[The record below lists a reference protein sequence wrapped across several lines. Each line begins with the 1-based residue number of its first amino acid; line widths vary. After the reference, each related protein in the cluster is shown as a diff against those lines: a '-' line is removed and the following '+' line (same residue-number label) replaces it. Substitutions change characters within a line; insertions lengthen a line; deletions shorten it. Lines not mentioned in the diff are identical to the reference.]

1 MNTLIVRNRNDLKE
15 AVEKGYDEIILE
27 GKLAEKFEKAEK
39 IQKLSQ
45 PKLASLI
52 AFASGAGATI
62 IASLVTSAESSGIS
76 LAFSATTVTVFAAAE
91 GINIAVV
98 AEYLMLCALVGTK
111 IVKNLIEKYDIEL
124 KNKDGQDIPIVE
136 LKNIRCKSIYAWYKC
151 S

>member
-1 MNTLIVRNRNDLKE
+1 MNTLIVTNKNDLKE
-15 AVEKGYDEIILE
+15 AVEAGHDKIILE
-27 GKLAEKFEKAEK
+27 GNLVEKFKKVERIQELSQTKLAA
-39 IQKLSQ
+39 
-45 PKLASLI
+45 LI

-62 IASLVTSAESSGIS
+62 IAGIVASPESGGMS

-111 IVKNLIEKYDIEL
+111 TVKKLMENYDIQL

-136 LKNIRCKSIYAWYKC
+136 FKRI
-151 S
+151 

>member
-98 AEYLMLCALVGTK
+98 AEYLMLWALVGTK

-136 LKNIRCKSIYAWYKC
+136 LKKI
-151 S
+151 